1 MSIEQHLEALNATIL
16 RLAVAL
22 ERRNLLDEH
31 PIAGAAPAVA
41 VVGGFPLPSAETLA
55 AKNKEAPAAA
65 KKKTAAP
72 KVAEAEAASPKA
84 EFLAQVGHT
93 SDAPAALAGV
103 LLAGLKI
110 IKAKLVTAES
120 GTAAYATQLDK
131 VKAIGKQVLN
141 EAGVNTVTE
150 VSAAQ
155 APAFLN
161 ALKRLV
167 EANA

>member
-1 MSIEQHLEALNATIL
+1 MSIEQHLEALNATVL

-41 VVGGFPLPSAETLA
+41 VVGGFPLPETEGTPVTKAERSA
-55 AKNKEAPAAA
+55 PVA
-65 KKKTAAP
+65 KKSAAP
-72 KVAEAEAASPKA
+72 KAKEAEAASPKA
-84 EFLAQVGHT
+84 EFLKQVGHT
-93 SDAPAALAGV
+93 SNAPAALSAA
-103 LLAGLKI
+103 LLTGLKL

-120 GTAAYATQLDK
+120 GTAAYSTQLDK

-150 VSAAQ
+150 VPAAQ